1 MTGATALWVRSIAG
15 AALVCAAA
23 SVLTP
28 QGRVKGILKLLCGVV
43 LLLVVIQPLKKTDEA
58 QLSLDM
64 AYYRAKANS
73 IAGDA
78 EKSSDA
84 LDRRFIEGKLG
95 AYILDKAKDLG
106 LQGITASVTVKWG
119 EGCWYPY
126 SVKLSGEA
134 PARGRVLL
142 ENAIEYELGIPKERQ
157 YWDGNE
163 KQQ

>member
-1 MTGATALWVRSIAG
+1 MTGAAVWVRSIAG

-28 QGRVKGILKLLCGVV
+28 KGKVKEITKLLCGVI
-43 LLLVVIQPLKKTDEA
+43 LLLVVIQPLTKTDSA
-58 QLSLDM
+58 QFSLDM
-64 AYYRAKANS
+64 AEYRDKAAL

-78 EKSSDA
+78 EKTSDA
-84 LDRRFIEGKLG
+84 LDRRFIERKLN

-106 LQGITASVTVKWG
+106 LSNVTAAVTVRWG

-126 SVKLSGEA
+126 EARLSGNA
-134 PARGRVLL
+134 TAREKELL

-163 KQQ
+163 NKP